1 MRMCMHV
8 YVYTFRHV
16 YTCTHACTRAHP
28 VWFVHCSHWL
38 QVRVN
43 LEDADVP
50 SQLQH
55 RCISVGGTGA
65 LAALQGMAAMMGS
78 EAE

>member
-1 MRMCMHV
+1 MCMHV
-8 YVYTFRHV
+8 YASVCMCMCTRLG
-16 YTCTHACTRAHP
+16 TCTRVRMFAR
-28 VWFVHCSHWL
+28 SHWL

-50 SQLQH
+50 SQLQD

-78 EAE
+78 VAE